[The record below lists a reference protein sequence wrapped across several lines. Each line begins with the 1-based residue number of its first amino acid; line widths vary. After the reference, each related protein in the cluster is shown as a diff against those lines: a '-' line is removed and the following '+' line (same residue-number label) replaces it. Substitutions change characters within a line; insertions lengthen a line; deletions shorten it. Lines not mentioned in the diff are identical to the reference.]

1 MSYEP
6 KFKIVSQLFG
16 YCEDGQTAYEILRKI
31 QEIDPDVVGVGL
43 IEQVIEHNIALQ
55 KKDVELISNINKL
68 VQRIDKL
75 ISIFEEASKHVAE
88 VGDDKKI
95 IELADKLEELLNQN
109 KNLAKGLVMLEQYV
123 RTKSQFESPMQRRI

>member
-1 MSYEP
+1 LVQKNSS
-6 KFKIVSQLFG
+6 SQ
-16 YCEDGQTAYEILRKI
+16 
-31 QEIDPDVVGVGL
+31 GL
-43 IEQVIEHNIALQ
+43 MEQVIEHNIALQ